1 MRTIEIPPGTEID
14 RACEMAVEAVWRH
27 PDRDPCS
34 FTFNGVKV
42 EVHQGMTVDEIAE
55 KAWQGKAAKARY
67 EAAKFESDFRNAIW
81 EALPEGMDSDKDVD
95 RAITLIRPFLR
106 SP

>member
-1 MRTIEIPPGTEID
+1 MRTIEIRPGTPIEV
-14 RACEMAVEAVWRH
+14 ACVLVYDKVAATGEPHKFE
-27 PDRDPCS
+27 
-34 FTFNGVKV
+34 FNGVTT
-42 EVHQGMTVDEIAE
+42 EVHEGMTVDNIAE
-55 KAWQGKAAKARY
+55 KAWKGRAAKERY
-67 EAAKFESDFRNAIW
+67 EKSKFEADLRNAIW